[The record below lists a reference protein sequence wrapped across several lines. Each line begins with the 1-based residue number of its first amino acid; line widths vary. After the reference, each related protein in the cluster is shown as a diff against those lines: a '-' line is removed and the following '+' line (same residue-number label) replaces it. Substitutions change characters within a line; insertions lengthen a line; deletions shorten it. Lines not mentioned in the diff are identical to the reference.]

1 MKKIFALCVFAVLVS
16 SQAFATYVV
25 VLRDGTRYKAKAKWT
40 VANGKALVRLEN
52 GQTLQID
59 PKDIDAAKSEEVTKL
74 GLGDVNV
81 LAVEAPRETPKP
93 ARSTLGDAV
102 RQRQAAA
109 AAAAAAAA
117 KATPAPTAETT
128 AAKPTEDRL
137 NSRLKDNFERAYD
150 NVGVYEAKLTGTD
163 RVVRA
168 ELTVDNEDKVF
179 NALSATALL
188 ITRNAL
194 VDNIQIDTVE
204 LFMKTTNGGSSGRFQ
219 MNRADAEAITN
230 KTITIPDYY
239 VRKVIY

>member
-1 MKKIFALCVFAVLVS
+1 MKKTFALCVFAVLVS
-16 SQAFATYVV
+16 SQAFAAYVV

-40 VANGKALVRLEN
+40 VSNGKALISLEN

-59 PKDIDAAKSEEVTKL
+59 PRDIDAAKSEEINKL

-81 LAVEAPRETPKP
+81 IAVEAPKKAP
-93 ARSTLGDAV
+93 APSRSTLGDAV

-109 AAAAAAAA
+109 AAAAAAA
-117 KATPAPTAETT
+117 KAAPQPTAETAT
-128 AAKPTEDRL
+128 AKPLEDRL

-150 NVGVYEAKLTGTD
+150 NVGVYEAKLTGTN

-219 MNRADAEAITN
+219 MNRADADAIYK
-230 KTITIPDYY
+230 KTISIPEYY

>member
-1 MKKIFALCVFAVLVS
+1 MKKILALCVFAVLVS
-16 SQAFATYVV
+16 SQAFAAYVV

-40 VANGKALVRLEN
+40 IANGKALIQLEN

-59 PKDIDAAKSEEVTKL
+59 PKDIDAAKSEEVTRL

-81 LAVEAPRETPKP
+81 LAVEAPVQTPKP
-93 ARSTLGDAV
+93 SRSTLGDAV

-109 AAAAAAAA
+109 AAAAAKAA
-117 KATPAPTAETT
+117 PAPVVESG
-128 AAKPTEDRL
+128 AAKPVEDRL
-137 NSRLKDNFERAYD
+137 NGRLKDNFERAYD

-168 ELTVDNEDKVF
+168 EITVDNEDKVF

-194 VDNIQIDTVE
+194 VDGIQIDTVE

-219 MNRADAEAITN
+219 MNRADAEAIYN
-230 KTITIPDYY
+230 KTISIPDYY